1 VYFSTDQRINET
13 GVRSQLL
20 FFVGII
26 NKQRDLFRIVSRATI
41 SLKFWHSQKNALV
54 DILESKVLLILAV
67 NFFPVFSR
75 FLK

>member
-1 VYFSTDQRINET
+1 MYFSTDQRINET
-13 GVRSQLL
+13 DVRSQLL

-41 SLKFWHSQKNALV
+41 SLKFWHYQKNALV